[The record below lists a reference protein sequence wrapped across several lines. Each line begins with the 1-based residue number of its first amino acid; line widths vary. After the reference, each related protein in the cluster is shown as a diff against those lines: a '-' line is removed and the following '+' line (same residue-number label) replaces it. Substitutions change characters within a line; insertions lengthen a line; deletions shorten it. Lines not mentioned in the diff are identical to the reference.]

1 MIIRIIIYAL
11 IFYAI
16 YYALKGLFGG
26 ISRQMDESGTGDDVA
41 DDEMLICPECGSY
54 FPTSISVPQRI
65 KRERL
70 LFCGEECAKIYRDRG
85 GPQEVSG

>member
-16 YYALKGLFGG
+16 FYALKGLFGSM
-26 ISRQMDESGTGDDVA
+26 SRQMEGSGAGDDVA

-54 FPTSISVPQRI
+54 FPTSISVPKRVR
-65 KRERL
+65 RERL
-70 LFCGEECAKIYRDRG
+70 LFCGEECAKIYGDRG
-85 GPQEVSG
+85 GPQEESE